1 MSGVPSAWP
10 VVLQE
15 EEVRLR
21 PLRYRDQREWHR
33 LRAANREWLAP
44 WEATSP
50 EGAAPPRSYP
60 SMVRQLN
67 RSARRGLSLPFAVEV
82 DGELAGQIS
91 VAGLVWGSLRGCAIG
106 YWVDQAVAG
115 RGVTPTAV
123 ALVSG
128 RGGGRRRRRLG
139 RRTGGRGGSGDGIRG
154 TEGSRPWRQLSRP
167 ARTRPGW
174 TPPSSSVDGST
185 TSTTPA
191 CSWSPARITRGSTG
205 RSISG
210 FLVRTDA

>member
-1 MSGVPSAWP
+1 MSGVPTAWP

-15 EEVRLR
+15 EGVRLR
-21 PLRYRDQREWHR
+21 PLRYRDQREWYR

-82 DGELAGQIS
+82 DGELAGQVS

-123 ALVSG
+123 ALVSDHCLFTMG
-128 RGGGRRRRRLG
+128 LHRVEVNIRPENRASLRVVEKLGFRDEGVRRRYLHIDGAWRDH
-139 RRTGGRGGSGDGIRG
+139 RTFALTVEDVP
-154 TEGSRPWRQLSRP
+154 EGLLSYWRS
-167 ARTRPGW
+167 
-174 TPPSSSVDGST
+174 
-185 TSTTPA
+185 
-191 CSWSPARITRGSTG
+191 
-205 RSISG
+205 
-210 FLVRTDA
+210 VRTS